1 MAISSLNDKRIMTSA
16 PAGLNA
22 APPAFDKPNPPVG
35 PAMPPL
41 YLRPKPM
48 ATQAKDIG
56 IKGPTPMMGTPRK
69 GPIEVATSD
78 RAAAATASLAK
89 PMSQLR
95 SEAYGGEG
103 FQGPMPAPRG
113 PSAPMMGA
121 AGPMGP
127 TGPSGPAQRPMLGS
141 MTMKNLQPRAG
152 GATPMLPRPAGGA
165 MAPQSAA
172 GFTTYFD
179 EMTGGAP
186 QQTRRGRAG
195 LRFTS
200 GPSRGKT
207 QGEAGL
213 SLREQYAKLSP
224 EEKARYESKAN
235 LMDIS
240 SPSQAPVAAPAATPN
255 AAGGMTQPAPVSP
268 AAEIKSL
275 TNEDLDLNQELA
287 MKRRVPIKPMLP
299 RTMMA

>member
-1 MAISSLNDKRIMTSA
+1 MAISSLNDKRIMTSS
-16 PAGLNA
+16 PTGLNA
-22 APPAFDKPNPPVG
+22 APPAFDRPNPPVG

-103 FQGPMPAPRG
+103 FQGPMQAPTG
-113 PSAPMMGA
+113 M

-127 TGPSGPAQRPMLGS
+127 TGPSSPAQRPMLGS
-141 MTMKNLQPRAG
+141 MTMHNLQPRAG
-152 GATPMLPRPAGGA
+152 GATPMLPRPTGGA

-179 EMTGGAP
+179 EQTGGAP

-207 QGEAGL
+207 ADEAKL

-235 LMDIS
+235 MMDIS
-240 SPSQAPVAAPAATPN
+240 SPSQAPVAAPATAYGDS
-255 AAGGMTQPAPVSP
+255 GGMTQPAPVAP

-275 TNEDLDLNQELA
+275 SNEDLDLNQELA